1 MERTQASRILDQ
13 IHVPTLLLD
22 ERRARRN
29 IARMAEKCRRSGTQL
44 RPHFKTHQSAAV
56 GEWFRAEGVTTITA
70 SSVRMAAY
78 FADHDWHDITV
89 AFPVNW
95 REIDAINALAKRIT
109 LGLLVESL
117 ETADFLREKLTN
129 PVDIWIEVDSGTPRT
144 GVLWSDTDQ
153 IAALVDRLRNH
164 PLIRLRGLL
173 SHNGS
178 SYGSH
183 GKAQLKSAWK
193 QSIERLIGARAAL
206 AERGITGLKLS
217 PGDTP
222 SCNVVDDF
230 SGLDEIRPGNFVYN
244 DLMQVINGSAAE
256 ADVAV
261 AVACPVVS
269 KHAERLQIVVYG
281 GGVHLSKDNFVDQ
294 RGRTTY
300 GAVAFPTADG
310 WSESIPGA
318 WVKSLSQEHGVIQCD
333 AETFNRVDI
342 GDLLIVIPVHSC
354 MTADLLKQAVTLAG
368 ETVDMLVL
376 TPHDI

>member
-1 MERTQASRILDQ
+1 MERAQTSRILES
-13 IHVPTLLLD
+13 ITVPTLLLN

-56 GEWFRAEGVTTITA
+56 GEWFRAEGVTAITA

-78 FADHDWHDITV
+78 FAEHGWNDITV

-95 REIDAINALAKRIT
+95 REIDAINALAARIT

-117 ETADFLREKLTN
+117 ETADFLRERLTH
-129 PVDIWIEVDSGTPRT
+129 PVDVWIEIDSGTPRT
-144 GVLWSDTDQ
+144 GILWSETEQ
-153 IAALVDRLRNH
+153 IAALVDRLRDH
-164 PLIRLRGLL
+164 ALIRLRGLL
-173 SHNGS
+173 SHHGS
-178 SYGSH
+178 SYGCR
-183 GKAQLKSAWK
+183 GEVQLKAAWTH
-193 QSIERLIGARAAL
+193 SIERLLGVRAAL
-206 AERGITGLKLS
+206 AERGISGLNVS

-222 SCNVVDDF
+222 SCNVVEDF

-244 DLMQVINGSAAE
+244 DLMQVINGSASE
-256 ADVAV
+256 KEVAV

-281 GGVHLSKDNFVDQ
+281 GGVHLSKDSFVDQ
-294 RGRTTY
+294 QGRTTY
-300 GAVAFPTADG
+300 GAVAFPTDDG

-333 AETFNRVDI
+333 AETFDRVNL

-354 MTADLLKQAVTLAG
+354 MTADLLKHAVTLTG
-368 ETVDMLVL
+368 DTIDMLVL
-376 TPHDI
+376 TAGD